1 MEVVR
6 EGWRHGG
13 IVREGWETWRYSKGG
28 VGNMEVVREGWET
41 WR

>member
-6 EGWRHGG
+6 EGGRHGS
-13 IVREGWETWRYSKGG
+13 SKGG
-28 VGNMEVVREGWET
+28 VGDMEVVREGGRHGSSKAGWET